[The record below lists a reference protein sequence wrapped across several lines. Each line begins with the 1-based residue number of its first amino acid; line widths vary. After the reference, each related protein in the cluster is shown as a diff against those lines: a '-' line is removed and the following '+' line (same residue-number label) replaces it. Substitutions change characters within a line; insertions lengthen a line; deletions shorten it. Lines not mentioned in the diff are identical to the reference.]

1 MYPASH
7 HERNIIDTDPL
18 CLTAANGST
27 IKSHGTKDIQI
38 CINGR
43 SYPWTFRLTQ
53 VTQPLLG
60 ADFLAHHHLLVDIAG
75 QRLIVADSYSTTPL
89 CRGPATHINVCNND
103 SAPYSSL
110 ISEYA
115 DVFKPELRQ
124 HHGTPAKHG
133 IFHHI
138 STTGAPVHSRFRR
151 LNPQKLSAA
160 KASFAE
166 MERMGICSKASSP
179 WASPLHMV
187 SKSDGSWRPCGDYR
201 RLNLITEPDH
211 YPMPNI
217 IDITNNI
224 GKSRVFSKLD
234 LLKGYFQVPVHPP
247 DVPKT
252 AIVTPFGNYVF
263 HYSTFGLRNSGATF
277 QRMMNSIFGHLPN
290 VVVYIDDMLIFSEDI
305 HQHEQHLRQVLSL
318 LQQNGLIV
326 RQDKCVFAAPVV
338 EFLGHEIS
346 GDGIRPLSSK
356 VKAIQDYPT
365 PTTIKELQTFLG
377 MVNYYHRFLPMA
389 ASKMASLYNVLA
401 KKPKSL
407 L

>member
-7 HERNIIDTDPL
+7 HERKIIDTDPL

-43 SYPWTFRLTQ
+43 SYPWTFRLAQ

-179 WASPLHMV
+179 WASPLL
-187 SKSDGSWRPCGDYR
+187 WF
-201 RLNLITEPDH
+201 LNRMAAGGHAE
-211 YPMPNI
+211 I
-217 IDITNNI
+217 IDALT
-224 GKSRVFSKLD
+224 
-234 LLKGYFQVPVHPP
+234 
-247 DVPKT
+247 
-252 AIVTPFGNYVF
+252 
-263 HYSTFGLRNSGATF
+263 
-277 QRMMNSIFGHLPN
+277 
-290 VVVYIDDMLIFSEDI
+290 
-305 HQHEQHLRQVLSL
+305 
-318 LQQNGLIV
+318 
-326 RQDKCVFAAPVV
+326 
-338 EFLGHEIS
+338 
-346 GDGIRPLSSK
+346 
-356 VKAIQDYPT
+356 
-365 PTTIKELQTFLG
+365 
-377 MVNYYHRFLPMA
+377 
-389 ASKMASLYNVLA
+389 
-401 KKPKSL
+401 
-407 L
+407 